1 MLIAKNIK
9 VKEGGGREKESREG
23 DIRERE
29 REREIAL
36 KKRDAGQETNLNH
49 IKTWEARAEGM
60 S

>member
-23 DIRERE
+23 DIRE